1 MSVIPQ
7 LLPVEINQD
16 KRRIEVLKNT
26 VHMLTNRKLLKSD
39 NLDDNIKKITALNSD
54 DMIYP
59 IILDNPEIYYPKGS
73 NYKIL
78 YLKFINQKITGIT
91 KTSNIGEF
99 LISKKDFP
107 KIIVVSSISNKTED
121 QIRHDYPFTE
131 IFMEKNLMIDI
142 VKHISVPKHELLT
155 AEQSKAVI
163 EDYNTKKR
171 ELPKIYR
178 GDHVIKYF
186 NGQIGQIVKI
196 IRPSEVSGLAP
207 YYRLIIKDVVAK

>member
-142 VKHISVPKHELLT
+142 VNIFLSQSMNYSLLSKVKLSSKIIIPKKENYLKFIVVTMSSSILMDKSDKLSKLL
-155 AEQSKAVI
+155 
-163 EDYNTKKR
+163 D
-171 ELPKIYR
+171 LPKFL
-178 GDHVIKYF
+178 V
-186 NGQIGQIVKI
+186 
-196 IRPSEVSGLAP
+196 
-207 YYRLIIKDVVAK
+207 